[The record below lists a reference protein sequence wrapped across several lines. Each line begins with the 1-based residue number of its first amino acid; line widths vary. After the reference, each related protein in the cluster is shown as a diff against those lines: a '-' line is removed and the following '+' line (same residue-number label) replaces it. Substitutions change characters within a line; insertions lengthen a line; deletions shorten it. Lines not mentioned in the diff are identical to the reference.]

1 MVITQRGF
9 AVPIGSEDYV
19 RRRGLSR
26 LMLFA
31 IGISVSVHVA
41 LVAYLAYQKF
51 TQAPPQI
58 DRIDPILVD
67 PFLKPPKPTIAKRL
81 TSPPPSTMNPHRTEN
96 PNQTSDRNIVSTNP
110 NPPAD
115 PVVGEPPTPP
125 VGPLDPGLPRA
136 LDPPGPPTIIKPTWV
151 RVPGPKEFSKY
162 YPPAA
167 AEAGLS
173 GSVSL
178 RCVVGANGS
187 VGGCAVVS
195 ETPAGN
201 GFGRAALKLAPYFQ
215 MKPQTQDGRPIDGA
229 MVTIPIRFAIE

>member
-9 AVPIGSEDYV
+9 AAPIGSEDYV

-51 TQAPPQI
+51 SQAAPPI
-58 DRIDPILVD
+58 DKIDPILVD
-67 PFLKPPKPTIAKRL
+67 PFRRPDPPPIAKRP
-81 TSPPPSTMNPHRTEN
+81 TSPPPPTMNPHPAEN
-96 PNQTSDRNIVSTNP
+96 PNQTPDRSIVNTNP

-115 PVVGEPPTPP
+115 PVLGQPPTPP
-125 VGPLDPGLPRA
+125 VGPLEPGLPKA

-162 YPPAA
+162 YPAA
-167 AEAGLS
+167 AADAGLS

-178 RCVVGANGS
+178 RCTVGANGS
-187 VGGCAVVS
+187 VGGCAVMS
-195 ETPAGN
+195 ETPAGK
-201 GFGRAALKLAPYFQ
+201 GFGKAALKLAPYFQ
-215 MKPQTQDGRPIDGA
+215 MKPQTQDGRPVDGA
-229 MVTIPIRFAIE
+229 QVTIPIRFAIE